1 MRLFFQGLSEE
12 LLQAV
17 AQLVDILG
25 IELQMDGSGVGSAV
39 GANAGSSVVIEVV
52 QAEGPLSV
60 SREGGKGRIQYQNK
74 IHFFRGLGLF
84 VQHAKDNDKF
94 EVTEQPRF
102 DFNGTMLDV
111 SRNGVMTVDTIKQ
124 FIRYM
129 AVMGL
134 NGLMMYTEDT
144 FEIEGLPYFGY
155 MRGRYTMEELREC
168 DDYAD
173 LFGIEMIAC
182 IQTLGHLYHALKWNY
197 AGQIKDHND
206 ILLPGE
212 PKTYEFI
219 EQMIGTAARTF
230 RSKRIHIG
238 MDEAFQV
245 GLGRYLREH
254 GFRDRFEIM
263 NEHVGKVLEITKKYD
278 LQPMIWSDM
287 YFNLL
292 ANDNQGQLYNE
303 SADFSDD
310 NMDKIPDGVG
320 FVYWDYGKGNEAG
333 YEKIYDMHLKFG
345 ALPIFAGGIHMWN
358 SIAPNY
364 GKTWTTSHPA
374 LRAAKNKGLKEVFST
389 AWGDNGNE
397 TNHYVILAALQL
409 FAEHGYGDEVDDEH
423 LARRL
428 KACTGLDLFE
438 PLVALKYMDEIPGV
452 DEGNHWM
459 ANPSKFLLWQ
469 DLLVGLFDGHIEPDA
484 EAMLPGYYADLEQKW
499 RECKERMP
507 TPFDVLFE
515 LYENL
520 AAVLSLKSTLG
531 VRIKRSYD
539 SQRKDELIHIVNS
552 ELPEL
557 NTRLEKLRL
566 SHRKMW
572 MLTYKAFGWEVLDI
586 RYGGLKARIQ
596 SAGDRLIDYVEG
608 RVAALEEL
616 EAERLIFDQ
625 NGVPTAPLNV
635 NAQYQSIV
643 TAAGLT

>member
-1 MRLFFQGLSEE
+1 MRVYFKGLTTSMAQG
-12 LLQAV
+12 V
-17 AQLVDILG
+17 AQLADMLG
-25 IELQMDGSGVGSAV
+25 LQIDPGGL
-39 GANAGSSVVIEVV
+39 VIEVI
-52 QAEGPLSV
+52 QEDGPLSV
-60 SREGGKGRIQYQNK
+60 SCSGGQGVIHYQNK
-74 IHFFRGLGLF
+74 IHFYRALGLF
-84 VQHAKDNDKF
+84 IEHTKLGDSF

-111 SRNGVMTVDTIKQ
+111 SRNGVMRVNTIKQ

-144 FEIEGLPYFGY
+144 YEIEELPYFGY
-155 MRGRYTMEELREC
+155 MRGRYTMEELREL

-173 LFGIEMIAC
+173 MFGIEMIAC
-182 IQTLGHLYHALKWNY
+182 IQTLGHLHHALKWDY
-197 AGQIKDHND
+197 AGQIKDHHD

-219 EQMIGTAARTF
+219 EQMITTAAKTF

-263 NEHVGKVLEITKKYD
+263 NDHVGKVLAMTTK
-278 LQPMIWSDM
+278 LGLHPMIWSDM

-292 ANDNQGQLYNE
+292 ANDYQGHLYNVN
-303 SADFSDD
+303 ADFSDD
-310 NMDKIPDGVG
+310 NMDQIPDGMQ
-320 FVYWDYGKGNEAG
+320 FVYWDYGKGDEAG

-345 ALPIFAGGIHMWN
+345 SLPIFAGGIHMWN

-397 TNHYVILAALQL
+397 TNHYVILAGLQL
-409 FAEHGYGDEVDDEH
+409 FAEHGYGDEVNDER
-423 LARRL
+423 LGQRL
-428 KACTGLDLFE
+428 KACTGLDLFD
-438 PLVALKYMDEIPGV
+438 PLVSLKYMDEIPGV

-469 DLLVGLFDGHIEPDA
+469 DLMMGLFDGHIDEDNEKVIPR
-484 EAMLPGYYADLEQKW
+484 YYADLAQKW
-499 RECKERMP
+499 RSYKEAMP
-507 TPFDVLFE
+507 APFDSLFE
-515 LYENL
+515 TYEKL
-520 AAVLSLKSTLG
+520 AGVLAMKATLG
-531 VRIKRSYD
+531 IRIKRSYD
-539 SQRKDELIHIVNS
+539 ERQMDQLTNIVNT

-557 NTRLEKLRL
+557 YRHVEALRVA
-566 SHRKMW
+566 HRRMW
-572 MLTYKAFGWEVLDI
+572 MITYKAFGWEVLDI
-586 RYGGLKARIQ
+586 RYGGLMARIQ
-596 SAGDRLIDYVEG
+596 STGDRIMDYVGGQVEE
-608 RVAALEEL
+608 LEEL
-616 EAERLIFDQ
+616 EVQRLIFDQ

-635 NAQYQSIV
+635 NASYQVIV
-643 TAAGLT
+643 TAGSLT

>member
-1 MRLFFQGLSEE
+1 MMKLHFHGLTEE
-12 LLQAV
+12 L
-17 AQLVDILG
+17 AQGVSEIADILG
-25 IELQMDGSGVGSAV
+25 IELESDGIAIQITQG
-39 GANAGSSVVIEVV
+39 
-52 QAEGPLSV
+52 EGPLTV
-60 SREGGKGRIQYQNK
+60 SRHGDSGSIHYQNK
-74 IHFFRGLGLF
+74 IHFYRALGLF
-84 VQHAKDNDKF
+84 AEHAREKQEF
-94 EVTEQPRF
+94 EVSEAPRF

-111 SRNGVMTVDTIKQ
+111 SRNGVMRVETIKQ

-144 FEIEGLPYFGY
+144 YEIEELPYFGY

-182 IQTLGHLYHALKWNY
+182 IQTLGHLHHALKWGY
-197 AGQIKDHND
+197 AGPIKDHND

-212 PKTYEFI
+212 PKTYAFI
-219 EQMIGTAARTF
+219 EQMIRTAAQTF
-230 RSKRIHIG
+230 RSRRIHIG

-263 NEHVGKVLEITKKYD
+263 NEHVSEVLAITNRFG
-278 LQPMIWSDM
+278 LRPMIWSDM

-292 ANDNQGQLYNE
+292 ANDYQGHLYNVN
-303 SADFSDD
+303 ADFSEE
-310 NMDKIPDGVG
+310 NMDKIPDGVE
-320 FVYWDYGKGNEAG
+320 FVFWDYGRGDEEG

-345 ALPIFAGGIHMWN
+345 SQPIFAGGIHMWN

-374 LRAAKNKGLKEVFST
+374 LRAAKNKGLKEVFAT

-397 TNHYVILAALQL
+397 TNHLVILAGLQL
-409 FAEHGYGDEVDDEH
+409 FAEHGYGDAVDDVT
-423 LARRL
+423 LAKRL
-428 KACTGLDLFE
+428 KTCTGLDLFE
-438 PLVALKYMDEIPGV
+438 PLVSLKYMDEIPGV

-469 DLLVGLFDGHIEPDA
+469 DLMTGLFDAHITSDTES
-484 EAMLPGYYADLEQKW
+484 MLPAYYGKMEQKW
-499 RECKERMP
+499 HECKEGMP
-507 TPFDVLFE
+507 APFDALFQT
-515 LYENL
+515 YEKL
-520 AAVLSLKSTLG
+520 AAVLSVKSTLG

-539 SQRKDELIHIVNS
+539 EGRTEELQSIVGT

-557 NTRLEKLRL
+557 IHRVEALRL
-566 SHRKMW
+566 AHRQTW
-572 MLTYKAFGWEVLDI
+572 MQTYKAFGWEVLDI

-596 SAGDRLIDYVEG
+596 SAGDRITDYVEG
-608 RVAALEEL
+608 RVKALEEL

-635 NAQYQSIV
+635 NASYQGTV
-643 TAAGLT
+643 TANALT